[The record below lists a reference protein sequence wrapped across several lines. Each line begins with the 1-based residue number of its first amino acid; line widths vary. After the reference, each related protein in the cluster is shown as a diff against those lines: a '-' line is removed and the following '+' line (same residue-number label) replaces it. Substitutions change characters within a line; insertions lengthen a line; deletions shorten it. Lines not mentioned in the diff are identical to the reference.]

1 MMMGEAT
8 DKLRHLAGERQLQR
22 QFGSDQSV
30 WRGGDW
36 NGSVSITVARLLA
49 PMIEGLIGVDLAS
62 IRDD

>member
-36 NGSVSITVARLLA
+36 NGFVRIAVAGFRPLPYRTL
-49 PMIEGLIGVDLAS
+49 S
-62 IRDD
+62 FSRSRQ